1 MAEVYHSGGIRSH
14 SYGLTKMYL
23 YMILRGRIGVTTYHQ
38 PGARVACTHVIGIE
52 GGEGVHEC
60 HAWPLPYN
68 DRPSHPHNAWVRT
81 SVFTDKAGIFV
92 ITCQAH
98 WVVDVGGTKG

>member
-1 MAEVYHSGGIRSH
+1 
-14 SYGLTKMYL
+14 MYL

-81 SVFTDKAGIFV
+81 SVFTDKAGTFV
-92 ITCQAH
+92 ITCQAP
-98 WVVDVGGTKG
+98 WVVDAGGTKG